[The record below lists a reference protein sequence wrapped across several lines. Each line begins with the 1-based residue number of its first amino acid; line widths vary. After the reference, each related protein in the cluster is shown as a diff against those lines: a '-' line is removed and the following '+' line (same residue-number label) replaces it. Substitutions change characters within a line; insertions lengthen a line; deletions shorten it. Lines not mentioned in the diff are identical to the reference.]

1 MSEPS
6 QAQDPATIIAVGAT
20 IVQALV
26 KVVEMFSES
35 SRKSIYR
42 GNARADQHEKELEAD
57 LLRILMKHLQLAQNE
72 WITKHYSEFSR
83 TGRTPNIRGNTN
95 FKRFG

>member
-1 MSEPS
+1 MASFCILSEPS
-6 QAQDPATIIAVGAT
+6 QAQDPATIVAVGAT

-35 SRKSIYR
+35 SRKSTYQ
-42 GNARADQHEKELEAD
+42 GNARIDQHEKELEAD

-72 WITKHYSEFSR
+72 WIRKHYSEFSR
-83 TGRTPNIRGNTN
+83 TGRTP
-95 FKRFG
+95 K